1 MPFRGM
7 TNPFRPSPASRLTL
21 AALLVVL
28 AHPVARA
35 ADSPAPT
42 GTTPPAVAGA
52 PAATTPAPTPENKK
66 AAHEKHK
73 ADEKAARD
81 AAKQRKSD
89 LRAKEDQE
97 DIEAHRPWVRGAN
110 WLGFRAGASAVSELG
125 RPAPGPGF
133 GIGYQHFRSRR
144 WALGVQLDYD
154 LVGKYGGAAEIDVPL
169 HAEITRHF
177 DWGDAM
183 RPYTGLSAGG
193 TWHRTYR
200 TGADEAEMRPSIFL
214 VSGANVLVGPRAL
227 MGADFRVGWEGSAR
241 SADPVFPNTSNT
253 LLTWRLKVAYLRW
266 Q

>member
-7 TNPFRPSPASRLTL
+7 PHPCRPSIIPTLVL
-21 AALLVVL
+21 AAFLVAL
-28 AHPVARA
+28 AHPLARA
-35 ADSPAPT
+35 ADAPATPPPA
-42 GTTPPAVAGA
+42 TTPS
-52 PAATTPAPTPENKK
+52 AATTPAPTAANKK
-66 AAHEKHK
+66 AAREKHK
-73 ADEKAARD
+73 ADQQAARD
-81 AAKQRKSD
+81 AAKQKQRE
-89 LRAKEDQE
+89 LRAKEDQQ

-133 GIGYQHFRSRR
+133 GLGYQHFRSRR
-144 WALGVQLDYD
+144 WAVGLQLDYD

-169 HAEITRHF
+169 HLELTRHF

-200 TGADEAEMRPSIFL
+200 TGSDEAEMRPSMFL
-214 VSGANVLVGPRAL
+214 IGGANVPVGPRAL

-241 SADPVFPNTSNT
+241 SDDPVFPNSSNT
-253 LLTWRLKVAYLRW
+253 LLTWRFKIAYLRW